1 MKNYDELIVR
11 YLDNQLT
18 EEEAREFKR
27 ELETNVEL
35 KEAYQN
41 FNKVKKMFS
50 ETRELS
56 LGQEYSNGIV
66 PRFRGRMSERASIL
80 PIKRISYAFVTLI
93 LVFTSYFIFKGY
105 FLNSGTEE
113 YTLQSITANLS
124 EDDMNEL
131 EDYVSNDY
139 LELISGKDE
148 FILPAEFDFS
158 MEAMLTD
165 VSPEEKVMIMSDYH
179 INEIYSLVDEE
190 EFEIA
195 YNEILS
201 KIIF

>member
-18 EEEAREFKR
+18 EEEAREFNR

-66 PRFRGRMSERASIL
+66 PRFRGRMSEQVSIL

>member
-1 MKNYDELIVR
+1 MEKLIRFGESVPGYTIPVLNEREVR
-11 YLDNQLT
+11 AAAGILFLLT
-18 EEEAREFKR
+18 
-27 ELETNVEL
+27 
-35 KEAYQN
+35 
-41 FNKVKKMFS
+41 
-50 ETRELS
+50 
-56 LGQEYSNGIV
+56 YSALLAI
-66 PRFRGRMSERASIL
+66 
-80 PIKRISYAFVTLI
+80 
-93 LVFTSYFIFKGY
+93 IFKGY

-195 YNEILS
+195 Y
-201 KIIF
+201 KIIYEFANENWHFSKRYENLNLHRNFFRNFPRKIGILVKDKDKGQKLTKK

>member
-66 PRFRGRMSERASIL
+66 PRFRGRMSERVSIL